1 VDATTTPPE
10 RDADVLCP
18 DWPAPAGVR
27 AFATLRTGG
36 VSSGPWG
43 LAGGAAGGWNLGAH
57 CGDAPGDVAENRARL
72 RRRLPAEPLWLDQ
85 VHGVAVLDA
94 DAWVGA
100 AAPPPEGD
108 APPPEGDAQP
118 LPRPVADAAVTSARG
133 RVLAVLTA
141 DCLPV
146 LVADAHGV
154 AVGIAHAGWR
164 GLAAGVVECTVEA
177 LRAKGAR
184 TPVAWLGPAI
194 GARRFEVGDDVRQ
207 AFVAHDVRAASAF
220 VALPAPGK
228 WLADLC
234 ALARLRLAGCGVT
247 QVSGGGACTA
257 SDPARFYSYRRD
269 RDTGRMASLVWID

>member
-1 VDATTTPPE
+1 MDSTMTPPPE
-10 RDADVLCP
+10 CDADVLCP
-18 DWPAPAGVR
+18 DWPAPADVR
-27 AFATLRTGG
+27 AFVTLRTGG

-43 LAGGAAGGWNLGAH
+43 LAGGAAGGWNLGVH
-57 CGDAPGDVAENRARL
+57 CGDSPADVAENRARL

-85 VHGVAVLDA
+85 VHGAEVLDA
-94 DAWVGA
+94 DAWVGVA
-100 AAPPPEGD
+100 GPRPARE
-108 APPPEGDAQP
+108 AQ
-118 LPRPVADAAVTSARG
+118 PRPVADAAVTSARG

-146 LVADAHGV
+146 LIADAHGV

-164 GLAAGVVECTVEA
+164 GLAAGVVERTVEA
-177 LRAKGAR
+177 LRTKGAR

-207 AFVAHDVRAASAF
+207 AFVAHDVRAAPAF
-220 VALPAPGK
+220 VALPVPGK
-228 WLADLC
+228 WLADLY
-234 ALARLRLAGCGVT
+234 ALARLRLASCGVT
-247 QVSGGGACTA
+247 RVSGGGACTA